1 MFGLSWAQITIIVL
15 VGVFVL
21 GPERIPTAV
30 RWVTDGLRKLRTMAA
45 GAQAQLNR
53 EIGPELDE
61 LRRQIADLQSLKE
74 IQDLK
79 DLRDLHPKRLI
90 GNTILGEE
98 FTGGGIGGFLGLR
111 GASPTGAAAP
121 GAAPAGPTPVKPV
134 SATPP
139 SAPTEPAVPAAGAV
153 PSPAPA
159 AGASAPTAP
168 ADRPRPSPAP
178 AARSLS
184 TPASAARPAVSPVR
198 AAVGVTA
205 GRLAAPKVVGAP
217 RRVPVAPP
225 PARLVAGFDVDAT

>member
-1 MFGLSWAQITIIVL
+1 MFGLSWGQITIIVL

-74 IQDLK
+74 IQDLR

-98 FTGGGIGGFLGLR
+98 FTGGGISGFLGLN
-111 GASPTGAAAP
+111 GAATGKGAAP
-121 GAAPAGPTPVKPV
+121 GTVSPGPAPVKPV
-134 SATPP
+134 SGTPP
-139 SAPTEPAVPAAGAV
+139 SAVGVASTPAPAVPA
-153 PSPAPA
+153 PAPGQAASASRPPARPAAA
-159 AGASAPTAP
+159 AG
-168 ADRPRPSPAP
+168 PAP
-178 AARSLS
+178 GAP
-184 TPASAARPAVSPVR
+184 PASAGAP
-198 AAVGVTA
+198 A
-205 GRLAAPKVVGAP
+205 GRLAAPKVVGAR
-217 RRVPVAPP
+217 RRVPVAPSTVEP
-225 PARLVAGFDVDAT
+225 VAGFDVDAT

>member
-1 MFGLSWAQITIIVL
+1 MFGLSWGQITIIVL

-30 RWVTDGLRKLRTMAA
+30 RWVTDGLRKVRTMAA

-74 IQDLK
+74 IQDLR

-98 FTGGGIGGFLGLR
+98 FAGGGIGGFLGMT
-111 GASPTGAAAP
+111 GTPTAQGGPA
-121 GAAPAGPTPVKPV
+121 AGPTKPAATAGPGPVKPV
-134 SATPP
+134 TATPP
-139 SAPTEPAVPAAGAV
+139 SAPTAP
-153 PSPAPA
+153 PSSAPA
-159 AGASAPTAP
+159 ATPPGAPTAP
-168 ADRPRPSPAP
+168 PARGAAGAGP
-178 AARSLS
+178 AVH
-184 TPASAARPAVSPVR
+184 RPATSPP
-198 AAVGVTA
+198 AGSGGPPS

-217 RRVPVAPP
+217 RRAAPP
-225 PARLVAGFDVDAT
+225 PAPAAGFDADAT

>member
-1 MFGLSWAQITIIVL
+1 MFGLSWGQITIIVL

-74 IQDLK
+74 IQDLR

-98 FTGGGIGGFLGLR
+98 FAGGGIGGFLGLN
-111 GASPTGAAAP
+111 GTPTVKGGP
-121 GAAPAGPTPVKPV
+121 PSGGPTVKPV

-139 SAPTEPAVPAAGAV
+139 SAPVAAPAT
-153 PSPAPA
+153 PAPA
-159 AGASAPTAP
+159 ITPAGGAEP
-168 ADRPRPSPAP
+168 ATRSPAKP
-178 AARSLS
+178 A
-184 TPASAARPAVSPVR
+184 PRPAVNAPSATAGSP
-198 AAVGVTA
+198 A
-205 GRLAAPKVVGAP
+205 GRLGAPKVVGAP
-217 RRVPVAPP
+217 RRNPVAPP
-225 PARLVAGFDVDAT
+225 PAETVAGFDVDAT

>member
-98 FTGGGIGGFLGLR
+98 FAGGGIGGFLGLR

-139 SAPTEPAVPAAGAV
+139 SAPTAPAV
-153 PSPAPA
+153 PA

>member
-1 MFGLSWAQITIIVL
+1 MFGLSWGQITIIVL

-74 IQDLK
+74 IQELR

-98 FTGGGIGGFLGLR
+98 FTAGGISGFLGLK
-111 GASPTGAAAP
+111 GAGGAADGAP
-121 GAAPAGPTPVKPV
+121 
-134 SATPP
+134 
-139 SAPTEPAVPAAGAV
+139 PAV
-153 PSPAPA
+153 STTKPAPA
-159 AGASAPTAP
+159 APSLAKP
-168 ADRPRPSPAP
+168 AAPAP
-178 AARSLS
+178 APPAA
-184 TPASAARPAVSPVR
+184 PASAATAASKTPPRTTPAAVPRPATGAPVG
-198 AAVGVTA
+198 APA

-217 RRVPVAPP
+217 RRPTLAPPPVAPI
-225 PARLVAGFDVDAT
+225 AGFDVDAT

>member
-1 MFGLSWAQITIIVL
+1 LFGLSWGQITIIVL

-74 IQDLK
+74 IQDLR

-98 FTGGGIGGFLGLR
+98 FAGGGIGGFLGLNGAPTAK
-111 GASPTGAAAP
+111 GASTSGEP
-121 GAAPAGPTPVKPV
+121 PVKPV

-139 SAPTEPAVPAAGAV
+139 SAPVAAPV
-153 PSPAPA
+153 MPAPA
-159 AGASAPTAP
+159 VETSGEAGP
-168 ADRPRPSPAP
+168 AARPRAEPAP
-178 AARSLS
+178 AAR
-184 TPASAARPAVSPVR
+184 PSANAPPVS
-198 AAVGVTA
+198 VGAPA

-217 RRVPVAPP
+217 RRAPVAPR
-225 PARLVAGFDVDAT
+225 PAEPVAGFDVDAT